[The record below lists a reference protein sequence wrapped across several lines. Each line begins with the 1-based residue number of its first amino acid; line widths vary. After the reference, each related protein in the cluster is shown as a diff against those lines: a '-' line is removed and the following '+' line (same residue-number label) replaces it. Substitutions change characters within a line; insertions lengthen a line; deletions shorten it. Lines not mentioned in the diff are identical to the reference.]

1 MKFRLGSRKS
11 NRYVS
16 KSRKM
21 LSLCITLTLVNG
33 GITAFAADTTAT
45 VNGTLNGTAIT
56 GSTNFNQITVMDNSS
71 AVVTDKDG
79 NVTIITN
86 SSDSGWDIVMGG
98 TDQNSN
104 SSGYESIGGNIINV
118 AGNDTITIQNLI
130 GGSSRKTQ
138 GERGFSIINNVINIG
153 TDDQSTGTLQADII
167 SGGNTER
174 RDYYAMSYPFYNV
187 LNLSGMTITG
197 ISDSEDEL
205 DNTRV
210 QIYGGL
216 IGLEGTTEQG
226 NVYSNVI
233 NIQDS
238 VVLKNAD
245 VYGGQTNV
253 ARWGGHVVGNRINL
267 SGDADLS
274 QDVTLQGAKIPTT
287 YREVRNFDNILNVG
301 YREEVTYLDKKL
313 PSSGFLEFNTLPVKA
328 PDLIPASEDY
338 YLHLTGK
345 VTPWKNNE
353 VKEISEFPAVKIWA
367 MNDLNTPALKLQ
379 TGNFIHD
386 VTNLTRNTV
395 KRGTIIDLTY
405 LTSGKDYGTAYMN
418 RNTGSSADFDAK
430 IEDIDLRE
438 LSDDE
443 KSNIFFAGVEPD
455 AKITVIEAE
464 NGIYESE
471 DQVKANKLTYG
482 YSLEQ
487 NDTSLIGSYEGN
499 AGIDGNN
506 VVWRTGDITVDSMI
520 VPNVTYDASG
530 PSVAPIQLEEYGYI
544 FNENTTISSPEVTNN
559 TSILISPDVTWTLVD
574 GSAATSVAGLENL
587 SNKENGV
594 TYTMSG
600 GTVTVTG
607 NGITDISADAKD
619 LTYHL
624 ESPTSLTYHKL
635 DWASTDPVSSLDS
648 SNNYDLSTT
657 TVDWSNLA
665 MDNLSSLRGGINER
679 TLLNTNSTDVG
690 LTDDNLVGT
699 TQNII
704 SGTTIEGTGQAL
716 VKEGN
721 VVYQADMHAQA
732 QTHHVLLGRA
742 ASLAGIFETNDL
754 ILDTMKT
761 LDQSKAGVETFAT
774 VGGGENRY
782 ETGSHVKTNIWRGIA
797 GVAKKYSK
805 DDGTQAEYGV
815 FYDYGNGHYRTYD
828 DYGVGNGKIKYKGA
842 GIFGKRIG
850 VNDTYGEASLRIGRA
865 ANDVKNL
872 LRDVN
877 GQVYPYETNS
887 MYNAFHVGVGRIF
900 DRGNGNSLD
909 TYLRFFHTHLNGD
922 SFNAGGQYD
931 VDSLESNILRIG
943 SRWQHKDNRFT
954 YYTGLAYE
962 YEFSGNVYGI
972 ADGADIRSASTRGGS
987 VRFEYGFLMD
997 SGDWNISLNGN
1008 AHAGNHKGFN
1018 GNISLTRHI

>member
-1 MKFRLGSRKS
+1 M
-11 NRYVS
+11 
-16 KSRKM
+16 
-21 LSLCITLTLVNG
+21 
-33 GITAFAADTTAT
+33 
-45 VNGTLNGTAIT
+45 
-56 GSTNFNQITVMDNSS
+56 
-71 AVVTDKDG
+71 
-79 NVTIITN
+79 
-86 SSDSGWDIVMGG
+86 
-98 TDQNSN
+98 
-104 SSGYESIGGNIINV
+104 
-118 AGNDTITIQNLI
+118 
-130 GGSSRKTQ
+130 
-138 GERGFSIINNVINIG
+138 
-153 TDDQSTGTLQADII
+153 GTLQADVIA
-167 SGGNTER
+167 GGNTER
-174 RDYYAMSYPFYNV
+174 TGYAKAYPFYNV

-216 IGLEGTTEQG
+216 IGSKGTIMQG

-245 VYGGQTNV
+245 IYGGQTNV
-253 ARWGGHVVGNRINL
+253 ASWGGHVVGNLINL

-274 QDVTLQGAKIPTT
+274 QDVTLHGAEIPDTN
-287 YREVRNFDNILNVG
+287 REVRNYDNILNVG
-301 YREEVTYLDKKL
+301 YREEVSYSDTMTL
-313 PSSGFLEFNTLPVKA
+313 PGSGFLKFGVLPVNA
-328 PDLIPASEDY
+328 PDLIPPNDNY
-338 YLHLTGK
+338 YVNLTRK
-345 VTPWKNNE
+345 VTPWNNNE
-353 VKEISEFPAVKIWA
+353 VKEISEFTSVKIWA

-379 TGNFIHD
+379 KGNFVYD

-395 KRGTIIDLTY
+395 ERGTIIDLTY
-405 LTSGKDYGTAYMN
+405 LTSGKDYGTKYIDNKSGVDA
-418 RNTGSSADFDAK
+418 GFDAK
-430 IEDIDLRE
+430 VEDIDLRE

-443 KSNIFFAGVEPD
+443 KSNIFFAGIEPD
-455 AKITVIEAE
+455 AKITVIQAE

-487 NDTSLIGSYEGN
+487 NDTSLIGSYEGD

-530 PSVAPIQLEEYGYI
+530 PSTATIQLEEYGYI

-559 TSILISPDVTWTLVD
+559 TSVLISPDVTWTLVD

-657 TVDWSNLA
+657 TVDWSNLV

-716 VKEGN
+716 VKDGN

-850 VNDTYGEASLRIGRA
+850 ANDTYGEASLRIGRA

-877 GQVYPYETNS
+877 GQVYRYETNS

-931 VDSLESNILRIG
+931 VDSLESNIFRIG
-943 SRWQHKDNRFT
+943 TRWQHKDNRLT

-962 YEFSGNVYGI
+962 YEFSGNVYGL

-987 VRFEYGFLMD
+987 VRFEYGLLMD

-1008 AHAGNHKGFN
+1008 AYAGSHKGFN